1 MRGSVEDDPIG
12 SGDSSMTSQPSSPA
26 VPALSAITNA
36 LTDLGDLDELPTA
49 AHVARLRAVH
59 DALTEALSSI
69 DEI

>member
-1 MRGSVEDDPIG
+1 
-12 SGDSSMTSQPSSPA
+12 MTSQPSPA
-26 VPALSAITNA
+26 AGVPLSGVTDALAG
-36 LTDLGDLDELPTA
+36 LEGLDELPTV